1 MKMNRIFK
9 AILIVPFA
17 GVILAGCSSSGSQ
30 SEATAAQETEERVE
44 VVRVQELTSEQISRT
59 ATYTAHLQA
68 FREVHLASAS
78 PGRIERIFVEAG
90 DRFAEG
96 RLLVEMDQTQ
106 LRQAEIQLS
115 SLEVDFRRLDTL
127 RKAGSIPQQQY
138 DQVKTQYDLA
148 RSNVQFLRENT
159 RLLAPFSG
167 VVSGKYFENGE
178 MFSGAPNTQAGKA
191 AILSL
196 VQTSR
201 LKALVNLAERFYPNI
216 KAGAQVKITTD
227 VFPGEVFTGTVSM
240 VYPTIDAATRSF
252 KIEITVPNA
261 QEKLRPGMFARAIL
275 ELGQAEAFLVPA
287 LSILKLQGSNERYIF
302 IEENGRAKRVSVELG
317 DRYDDM
323 VELITDQVS
332 PGDRIIIAGQA
343 RLVDGVRVNVQ

>member
-1 MKMNRIFK
+1 MTRIFK
-9 AILIVPFA
+9 TILLVPFA
-17 GVILAGCSSSGSQ
+17 GIFLAGCSSSGSQ
-30 SEATAAQETEERVE
+30 SEAADGQEVNERVE
-44 VVRVQELTSEQISRT
+44 VVKVQELSYEQISRT
-59 ATYTAHLQA
+59 TTYTAHLQA

-78 PGRIERIFVEAG
+78 PGRIERILVEAG

-201 LKALVNLAERFYPNI
+201 LKATVNLAERFYPNI
-216 KAGAQVKITTD
+216 KSGAKVKITTD

-302 IEENGRAKRVSVELG
+302 LEENGRAKRVSVELG
-317 DRYDDM
+317 DRYDDK
-323 VELITDQVS
+323 VELITDQIS

-343 RLVDGVRVNVQ
+343 RLVDGVRVSVQ